1 MPFCTCTEAELEAL
15 RALALSSQVLQCSF
29 CVLLE
34 SQIHTCLLLFSVL
47 YPFPILLR
55 LYCCLQ
61 AIPSASFI
69 IISTPLL
76 LDLLSVSRTPCA
88 ALLAF
93 EHLLSPSSLFL
104 LISCLCCCL
113 HIHWIQSYRHISKL
127 SSMVVLIL
135 NLTRETR
142 FAGMW
147 RSLQKKLSSEL
158 CPSHRAGTCFWYSVT
173 QLHF

>member
-1 MPFCTCTEAELEAL
+1 MPFGTCTEAELEAL

-34 SQIHTCLLLFSVL
+34 FQIHTCLLLFSVL

-76 LDLLSVSRTPCA
+76 LDLLSISRTPCA

-93 EHLLSPSSLFL
+93 EHLLSPSSLF

-127 SSMVVLIL
+127 SGMVVLIL
-135 NLTRETR
+135 NLTCETR
-142 FAGMW
+142 FADMW
-147 RSLQKKLSSEL
+147 RSLQKKLPSEL
-158 CPSHRAGTCFWYSVT
+158 CPPCRAGMCFWYSVT